1 MISCFPPFWFAFEE
15 LKISKSWLQ
24 TIQHKYLH
32 HRHNHYHPQQHIII
46 LSLYVV
52 VIMMIMI
59 KVANVGEGQ
68 RGNEKRETNFV
79 TRIPHV
85 CLCCL
90 GTRSSS
96 SHHHHQN
103 NLRNKY
109 HNSDLDSFQMTSP
122 MVLQLAMTR
131 GYAVCGAPLSATIC
145 ILCTEVALNTGLFT
159 NFERK
164 AGNIIM
170 KKYWPRS
177 QHDFVQVLVT
187 LDQTGNFLCFV
198 ENTLG
203 RSTWYFVLI
212 LLY

>member
-1 MISCFPPFWFAFEE
+1 MWGKAKEGTKRGK
-15 LKISKSWLQ
+15 LTSWLEF
-24 TIQHKYLH
+24 
-32 HRHNHYHPQQHIII
+32 R
-46 LSLYVV
+46 
-52 VIMMIMI
+52 MCAF
-59 KVANVGEGQ
+59 VAWA
-68 RGNEKRETNFV
+68 
-79 TRIPHV
+79 PD
-85 CLCCL
+85 
-90 GTRSSS
+90 
-96 SHHHHQN
+96 HHHLIVIIRIIFEIN
-103 NLRNKY
+103 IIN
-109 HNSDLDSFQMTSP
+109 NSDLDSFQMTSP

-145 ILCTEVALNTGLFT
+145 ILFTEVALNTGLFT

-170 KKYWPRS
+170 TNYWPRS

>member
-1 MISCFPPFWFAFEE
+1 MWEKAKEGTKRGK
-15 LKISKSWLQ
+15 LTSWLEFRMCAFVAWAPD
-24 TIQHKYLH
+24 H
-32 HRHNHYHPQQHIII
+32 HH
-46 LSLYVV
+46 
-52 VIMMIMI
+52 
-59 KVANVGEGQ
+59 Q
-68 RGNEKRETNFV
+68 RSFY
-79 TRIPHV
+79 
-85 CLCCL
+85 
-90 GTRSSS
+90 
-96 SHHHHQN
+96 HHHHQN
-103 NLRNKY
+103 NLWNKY

-170 KKYWPRS
+170 KNYWPRS